1 MTAIGFL
8 SGDFVRRTGDTM
20 TGNLTVNASIGVTG
34 LGTFGTQVSTPLVTS
49 ALVDTTDLEVNDDA
63 DVAGDLTANFQG
75 VTGNVMQFLASVLS
89 TGVTSG
95 GEFIPNVDPTKLD
108 ITATT
113 GWIVNYNSSAP
124 FSPTN
129 PSLIHVSIPA
139 QIGLTPIVG
148 VPTGVTYWL
157 ADSAGTIIQQATQP
171 TPTQRRTH
179 LVLGATFQSSGV
191 IVVDQTLPVIQ
202 SQPLNQLVDL
212 MDALGNFNISGN
224 KVSPNGANL
233 TFNKQAGIV
242 FARAFSQVPEYT
254 DPHHS
259 DLAAQT
265 PTSFRRLTAVSGSS
279 GPVVTTMD
287 VGNYDP
293 NGTGVV
299 TPIPGGANVATNFRV
314 WGFASNN
321 VVDQIFVQ
329 YGQSTYASLAAA
341 VAAIGT
347 TSFIPNPS
355 AADAG
360 VLIGWISVIRTAT
373 NLSDPAQATFTSPV
387 GRFPTP

>member
-20 TGNLTVNASIGVTG
+20 TGNLTINASIGVTG
-34 LGTFGTQVSTPLVTS
+34 TGTFGTQVSTPLVTS
-49 ALVDTTDLEVNDDA
+49 SLVDTTDLEVSDDA
-63 DVAGDLTANFQG
+63 DVAGTLTADFQG
-75 VTGNVMQFLASVLS
+75 VTGDVMQFLASVLS

-95 GEFIPNVDPTKLD
+95 GEFNPNVDPTKLD
-108 ITATT
+108 ITAMT
-113 GWIVNYNSSAP
+113 GWIVDYNSSAP

-129 PSLIHVSIPA
+129 PTLTHVSLAA
-139 QIGLTPIVG
+139 QTGLTPVVG
-148 VPTGVTYWL
+148 VPTGVTHWL
-157 ADSAGTIIQQATQP
+157 VDSTGTLIQQATTP

-179 LVLGATFQSSGV
+179 IVLGATFQSGGV
-191 IVVDQTLPVIQ
+191 IVVDQTLPVILP
-202 SQPLNQLVDL
+202 QPVNQLVDL

-224 KVSPNGANL
+224 KITPNGANL
-233 TFNKQAGIV
+233 TIAKQSGVI
-242 FARAFSQVPEYT
+242 FARAFSQVPTYNN
-254 DPHHS
+254 PHQS
-259 DLAAQT
+259 ILAAQT

-293 NGTGVV
+293 NGAGVV
-299 TPIPGGANVATNFRV
+299 TPIPGGANVSTNFRV
-314 WGFASNN
+314 WGFGANN

-329 YGQSTYASLAAA
+329 YGQNTYANLAAA

-347 TSFIPNPS
+347 SSFIPNP
-355 AADAG
+355 AAAGAG
-360 VLIGWISVIRTAT
+360 VLIGWISAIRTAT